1 MSTVPVGIVRPERSG
16 GAKLPRLRRV
26 DSSEPGI
33 TRVRRGRG
41 FAYVDASGKVVS
53 DREEL
58 ERIRGLAIPPAW
70 KDVWICPQ
78 PNGHLQAV
86 GTDAAGRKQYLYH
99 PAWRERRDQAKFQHM
114 IEFGRALPRLRKVTS
129 RHLDLEGFP
138 RERVL
143 ACSVRLLDIGFFRVG
158 SEDYAEQNRTF
169 GLATIER
176 RHASLDGDLITFD
189 YVSKGGKRR
198 IQSVVDPDVAEVI
211 RGLKR
216 RRGGGPELLAY
227 RDGRRWRDVR
237 SQDINDYIKEITGE
251 EFTAKDFRTWNAT
264 VLAALSLAMA
274 TDGATSRTA
283 RKRTMAGAV
292 REVAEFLG
300 NTPAVCRASYIDPR
314 VFDRFRGGITIRRAL
329 GEVERV
335 DPETMPML
343 HGKVEEAVLELLED
357 QTPAPARAA

>member
-1 MSTVPVGIVRPERSG
+1 M
-16 GAKLPRLRRV
+16 PRLKRV

-33 TRVRRGRG
+33 ARLRRGRG
-41 FAYVDASGKVVS
+41 FAYADASGNRVT
-53 DREEL
+53 DPGEL

-70 KDVWICPQ
+70 HDVWICPL

-114 IEFGRALPRLRKVTS
+114 IEFGRTLPRLRRKAA

-143 ACSVRLLDIGFFRVG
+143 ACAVRLLDIGFFRVG
-158 SEDYAEQNRTF
+158 SEDYADQNGTY
-169 GLATIER
+169 GLATIQR
-176 RHASLDGDLITFD
+176 RHVSLDGDLITFD
-189 YVSKGGKRR
+189 YASKGGKRR

-216 RRGGGPELLAY
+216 RRGGGPELLAH
-227 RDGRRWRDVR
+227 RDGGRWRDVR
-237 SQDINDYIKEITGE
+237 SEDINDYIKEITGD

-274 TDGATSRTA
+274 ADGASSRTA
-283 RKRTMAGAV
+283 RKRTMAAAV

-314 VFDRFRGGITIRRAL
+314 IFDRFRGGITIRRAL
-329 GEVERV
+329 SEVERV

-343 HGKVEEAVLELLED
+343 HGEVEEAVLDLLED
-357 QTPAPARAA
+357 ESPTSVTAA